1 MVSLQYSCVLPTSLV
16 FRSGNIFKVEESFPF
31 LKFIAEYDVARTMQ
45 SNAEANT
52 DLKQLNAL
60 NTLKKGDT
68 VQGICSHSLEKKK
81 KTNPQ
86 GYAGPSRRW

>member
-1 MVSLQYSCVLPTSLV
+1 
-16 FRSGNIFKVEESFPF
+16 
-31 LKFIAEYDVARTMQ
+31 MQ

-68 VQGICSHSLEKKK
+68 VQGICSHTEKKK
-81 KTNPQ
+81 GQIPKVMLAPQ
-86 GYAGPSRRW
+86 GDGNSRNLD